1 MFHTRINSF
10 QNKKSNS
17 GIMNNESFQ
26 DADEANDGRGGWVK
40 GVGEGRNDEDNLSA
54 YFRFC
59 K

>member
-1 MFHTRINSF
+1 
-10 QNKKSNS
+10 
-17 GIMNNESFQ
+17 MNNESFQ